1 MTVQRKLRLGEA
13 YPGRANSILV
23 QIPTWADMVDFG
35 RGKAQM
41 DNGYPR
47 SVVHPDIR
55 LVRPFVILLFIERY
69 MQRCLRSYVL
79 EAQFRYSGF
88 DPGER

>member
-1 MTVQRKLRLGEA
+1 MTVQRKLRLGEP
-13 YPGRANSILV
+13 YPGRANSLLV
-23 QIPTWADMVDFG
+23 QIPTWTDMVDFG

-55 LVRPFVILLFIERY
+55 LVRPSATTISISRILL
-69 MQRCLRSYVL
+69 
-79 EAQFRYSGF
+79 
-88 DPGER
+88 D